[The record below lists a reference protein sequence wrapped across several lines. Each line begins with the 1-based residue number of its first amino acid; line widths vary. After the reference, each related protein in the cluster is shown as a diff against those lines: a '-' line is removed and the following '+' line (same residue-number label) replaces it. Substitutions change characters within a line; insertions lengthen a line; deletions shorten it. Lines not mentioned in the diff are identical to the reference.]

1 MKKYFLLFV
10 FLILIACGKTD
21 DKAKEPPTTVQAT
34 TSAAVV
40 SPDVAPGSANNS
52 TVSEN
57 PITSEAVSTKST
69 GSTESADTSTVATTS
84 ANNVSTEP
92 AVIEPTQTTAVAVAT
107 EPATTIA
114 HDTTDTDS
122 VITHAATATGDIPL
136 PATPATTAEDTAKA
150 ADATPVTT
158 PTAPVAAVV
167 VEDTRANPKAEDTLV
182 KVISVEGKNKEND
195 VSIEITMSKNILDGF
210 DPGAYV
216 KVSDNVS
223 PDVYAINNVIILKG
237 DFDTEKTY
245 TVTLLKGIKAADNSQ
260 LQNDVSENVGFYQ
273 LEPKIS
279 FSNEGILLPSSSDK
293 NILFRSIN
301 VKKVKIVVTKVYE
314 NNLTQFLSNFMFNG
328 NGKITN
334 DYGDYSDYYNDYYSN
349 QILAKVGDE
358 IFAKEFNLN
367 YVKNIWIQS
376 SIDLKDVI
384 NGNGMY
390 IVKVNFTKDD
400 IYYDF
405 PSGTDEWEQNKL
417 ISKNGNITKTV
428 ILTDVGIIAQQD
440 IDGQYTVKTMD
451 ILKNVPINGAKVK
464 LISSNN
470 QILEEKTSDQNGDV
484 VFTNVKKAFY
494 ILSEYGDGKSVLK
507 LTEPLSMDGF
517 KVGGTYATQGINSFI
532 YTERGVYRPGD
543 PIHVSIIIRN
553 NNEPLPND
561 HPVKINVFTPTG
573 IKYIENDI
581 ITSGKNGFYTYTF
594 ETKVSDNTGLWKLE
608 AIVGNKTITKNIMI
622 ETVIPYEIK
631 NKITVPERI
640 SADSGFFV
648 WYIDSQYLFG
658 APASKLRVEGDI
670 TITEQPVSFE
680 NYKNYNFKIPGSYTY
695 SDYNY
700 LEGVLDENGRI
711 QITTNIENIP
721 YRSLNVILNIRPRV
735 IESSGRPV
743 RSFAEVVIKKF
754 DNYLGIEKPNDIY
767 INRNETLQVKVITP
781 DLEGNKLV
789 PGRKLRYTIYHNR
802 HSWWWDYD
810 NYDSYIR
817 SIKDDKV
824 TKSIIS
830 KEFTSTSDPYIIEF
844 SPEMY
849 GDYYVEVE
857 DLDNAQAAGTSF
869 YSTDWADPTELKKVE
884 GLKISSDKAK
894 YKSGEKAFVN
904 FEGTKGS
911 KALIAI
917 EKSGKIIK
925 RYIKD
930 ITEDVTKEEI
940 ALDKSMAPNVYVH
953 VSLLQ
958 DYNQKEN
965 DRPLRLYGT
974 IPLLIEDEET
984 KLDILIN
991 APESVRP
998 NEKFKVKIKNNQNIQ
1013 MDYTIAVVDE
1023 GLLGLTSFATPKPW
1037 EYFYQKIAS
1046 SLSLYDNYSSIIG
1059 KTYGDIHQIL
1069 KAGGGFEMM
1078 AAPESRRKRDLG
1090 IEDEDRF
1097 VPVSLYKG
1105 VLTTDEKGEAEVEFE
1120 IADYMGAV
1128 RVMVVGSNKSAYG
1141 SAEKE
1146 ILVKAPIVVLEA
1158 LPRTLKVN
1166 DEFKMPVKIFALED
1180 DIGDIEV
1187 YYNINKKTQTEII
1200 NLQKGEEKIVYFLGR
1215 IEPEVGKTQ
1224 ITLGVKSK
1232 VYNYEKT
1239 LGMAINSNNL
1249 PIYINEDKILS
1260 GRETVSFKKDKEYIK
1275 NTVDSALTISNSPIL
1290 SIDQRLKYLI
1300 HYPYGCAEQTTSSVL
1315 PQLFIDRL
1323 MTNKNYDKK
1332 AVVNNINAGISRL
1345 SGLFQLNDGSFSY
1358 WPGERDTNQWATNYI
1373 GTFLILARQNGY
1385 GVNDATYNK
1394 FIDYTKKY
1402 VRDRKIDNNS
1412 ADYYYINRAY
1422 SLFLLALSGNGVL
1435 SEMNY
1440 TYDVEINKL
1449 NDISKIY
1456 LATAYKLMGE
1466 EKTAKEIVEKYPIK
1480 KNILND
1486 FGKNQDYYRYTYG
1499 SNFRDMSIYLY
1510 CYYTIYGKF
1519 DEEIYNGVLSRL
1531 KGKNWYS
1538 TQETA
1543 YALLA
1548 LSNISSSNDGKEI
1561 KGKVEIDGVAKEY
1574 VANGRNQIVIPE
1586 EAVEIKVIPDTDGN
1600 TYVNY
1605 YLEGTPLNEKI
1616 DDYFD
1621 GFTISRNFYDNNGNP
1636 IDVAEMES
1644 GKSFW
1649 LEINVYNTP
1658 STERAEIDNIA
1669 LAQILPSGWEIEN
1682 LRVTGEEY
1690 PNWIKDKIGNTDGHV
1705 KYMDIRDDRVL
1716 WFFNYNY
1723 YGNYYSNYGSYS
1735 FFTKINTVT
1744 RGSFDFPGTK
1754 LEAMYEDR
1762 YKALL
1767 GGFRVRVVDP
1777 K

>member
-21 DKAKEPPTTVQAT
+21 DKAKESITTVQSKTSATVVSTDVAPESSNKSTISESTITVEAVSTESTEIPTVAT
-34 TSAAVV
+34 TTATTESVESKENIENTESTDTPAVV
-40 SPDVAPGSANNS
+40 SPEVAKDVSPELATTADVIP
-52 TVSEN
+52 T
-57 PITSEAVSTKST
+57 
-69 GSTESADTSTVATTS
+69 TESAATTE
-84 ANNVSTEP
+84 STTTEIPP
-92 AVIEPTQTTAVAVAT
+92 ADAAKTT
-107 EPATTIA
+107 
-114 HDTTDTDS
+114 
-122 VITHAATATGDIPL
+122 
-136 PATPATTAEDTAKA
+136 
-150 ADATPVTT
+150 DATPVTT
-158 PTAPVAAVV
+158 TATVV

-182 KVISVEGKNKEND
+182 KVVSIEGKNKEND
-195 VSIEITMSKNILDGF
+195 ISIEITMSKNILDGF
-210 DPGAYV
+210 DPVAYV
-216 KVSDNVS
+216 RVSDGVI
-223 PDVYAINNVIILKG
+223 PDVYALNNVIILKG
-237 DFDTEKTY
+237 DFDAEKTY

-260 LQNDVSENVGFYQ
+260 LQSDVSEKIGFYQ
-273 LEPKIS
+273 LEPKVS
-279 FSNEGILLPSSSDK
+279 FSNEGIVLPSTSDK

-301 VKKVKIVVTKVYE
+301 VKKVNIEVTKVYE
-314 NNLTQFLSNFMFNG
+314 NNFTQFLSYFTFNG
-328 NGKITN
+328 NGRIKN
-334 DYGDYSDYYNDYYSN
+334 DYGDYDNYYSN
-349 QILAKVGDE
+349 EMLEKVGDV
-358 IFAKEFNLN
+358 IFSKEFDIN
-367 YVKNIWIQS
+367 YVKNSWTQS

-390 IVKVNFTKDD
+390 IVKVNFTKDN
-400 IYYDF
+400 IFYNF
-405 PSGTDEWEQNKL
+405 PSETSEWEKDRL
-417 ISKNGNITKTV
+417 IYRNGNITKTV
-428 ILTDVGIIAQQD
+428 ILADIGIIAQQD
-440 IDGQYTVKTMD
+440 IDGQYIVKTMD
-451 ILKNVPINGAKVK
+451 ILKNVPIVGSKVK

-470 QILEEKTSDQNGDV
+470 QILEEKTSDENGDV
-484 VFTNVKKAFY
+484 VFTNTKKAFY

-507 LTEPLSMDGF
+507 LTESLSMDGF
-517 KVGGTYATQGINSFI
+517 KVGGTYATHGINSFI

-561 HPVKINVFTPTG
+561 HPVKINIFTPTG
-573 IKYIENDI
+573 IKYIENDV

-594 ETKVSDNTGLWKLE
+594 KTKSSDNTGLWRLE
-608 AIVGNKTITKNIMI
+608 ATVGNKTISKNIMV

-631 NKITVPERI
+631 NHITVPEPI
-640 SADSGFFV
+640 SANSGSFV

-658 APASKLRVEGDI
+658 APASKLKVEGEI
-670 TITEQPVSFE
+670 VIKEQSVSFE
-680 NYKNYNFKIPGSYTY
+680 NYKNYNFKIPGSYSYT
-695 SDYNY
+695 DYDY
-700 LEGVLDENGRI
+700 FEGVLDENGHIAMTTGIDRI
-711 QITTNIENIP
+711 S
-721 YRSLNVILNIRPRV
+721 YRSLNVILELQPRV
-735 IESSGRPV
+735 LENSGRPV
-743 RSFAEVVIKKF
+743 RSFKEVFIKKF
-754 DNYLGIEKPNDIY
+754 DNYLGIERPIDRY
-767 INRNETLQVKVITP
+767 INRGETQQIKVITP

-789 PGRKLRYTIYHNR
+789 SGRHLRYSVYHNR

-817 SIKDDKV
+817 SIKDDKI
-824 TKSIIS
+824 TKLIVS
-830 KEFTSTSDPYIIEF
+830 KEFESTADPYIIEF
-844 SPEMY
+844 VPEMY

-857 DLDNAQAAGTSF
+857 DLDNAQASGTSF
-869 YSTDWADPTELKKVE
+869 YSTDWADPTEIKKIE
-884 GLKISSDKAK
+884 GLKISSDKTK
-894 YKSGEKAFVN
+894 YKSNEKAYVN

-930 ITEDVTKEEI
+930 IAEDVTREEI
-940 ALDKSMAPNVYVH
+940 DLDKTMAPNIYVH

-974 IPLLIEDEET
+974 VPIVIEDEET
-984 KLDILIN
+984 KLEILID

-998 NEKFKVKIKNNQNIQ
+998 NEKFTVKIKNNQNIQ
-1013 MDYTIAVVDE
+1013 MDYTIALVDE
-1023 GLLGLTSFATPKPW
+1023 GLLGLTSFATPTPW

-1046 SLSLYDNYSSIIG
+1046 SISLYDNYSSIIG
-1059 KTYGDIHQIL
+1059 KAYGDIHQIL
-1069 KAGGGFEMM
+1069 KAGGGFDL
-1078 AAPESRRKRDLG
+1078 AASPESRRKRDLG

-1097 VPVSLYKG
+1097 EPVSLYKG
-1105 VLTTDEKGEAEVEFE
+1105 VLTTDEKGEAEIEFE
-1120 IADYMGAV
+1120 IANYMGAV
-1128 RVMVVGSNKSAYG
+1128 RVMVVGANGNAYG

-1166 DEFKMPVKIFALED
+1166 DEFKIPVKIFALEE

-1187 YYNINKKTQTEII
+1187 YYKNDKITQMTII
-1200 NLQKGEEKIVYFLGR
+1200 NLKKGEEETVYFRGG
-1215 IEPEVGKTQ
+1215 IEPKVGKTQ
-1224 ITLGVKSK
+1224 ITIGVKSK

-1239 LGMAINSNNL
+1239 VGIAINSNNL

-1260 GRETVSFKKDKEYIK
+1260 GREEISFKNDKEYVK
-1275 NTVDSALTISNSPIL
+1275 NTVDSMLTISNSPIL

-1323 MTNKNYDKK
+1323 MTNKNYDKR
-1332 AVVNNINAGISRL
+1332 AVINNINAGISRL
-1345 SGLFQLNDGSFSY
+1345 SELFQLNDGSFSY
-1358 WPGERDTNQWATNYI
+1358 WPGEKETNQWVTNYI

-1385 GVNDATYNK
+1385 NVQDTTYNK

-1402 VRDRKIDNNS
+1402 VRDRKTNNNNDS
-1412 ADYYYINRAY
+1412 YYYINRTY
-1422 SLFLLALSGNGVL
+1422 SLFLLALSGNGIL

-1440 TYDVEINKL
+1440 IYDSEINRL
-1449 NDISKIY
+1449 NDISKMY

-1480 KNILND
+1480 KNIMDNY
-1486 FGKNQDYYRYTYG
+1486 GKNQDYYRYTYG
-1499 SNFRDMSIYLY
+1499 SSFRDMSIYLY

-1531 KGKNWYS
+1531 KGKDWYS

-1548 LSNISSSNDGKEI
+1548 ISNISSSNDGKEI
-1561 KGKVEIDGVAKEY
+1561 KGKVEIDGVAQEY
-1574 VANGRNQIVIPE
+1574 VANGRKQIIIPE
-1586 EAVEIKVIPDTDGN
+1586 EAVEIKVVPDTDGN
-1600 TYVNY
+1600 TYINY
-1605 YLEGTPLNEKI
+1605 YLEGTPLNEKV

-1621 GFTISRNFYDNNGNP
+1621 GFLISRNFYNNNGEP
-1636 IDVAEMES
+1636 IDVRELES

-1649 LEINVYNTP
+1649 LEIIVSNTQA
-1658 STERAEIDNIA
+1658 TANIEVDNIA
-1669 LAQILPSGWEIEN
+1669 LTQILSSGWEIEN

-1690 PNWIKDKIGNTDGHV
+1690 PTWIKVKTGNTDGHI

-1716 WFFNYNY
+1716 WFFNYGYNDR
-1723 YGNYYSNYGSYS
+1723 YYSYYNGYYR

-1744 RGSFDFPGTK
+1744 KGSFDFPGTK

-1762 YKALL
+1762 YKAHL
-1767 GGFRVRVVDP
+1767 GGFRVRVIDSKISTFSP
-1777 K
+1777 LQI